1 MNISLADLHKMSLN
15 LEENTERIRHL
26 KSPEEFPTILRLG
39 LATWTQA
46 PIIKHTADTF
56 AKENPDNEN
65 IVRYTNI
72 VHNHLDTHIIDTHH
86 ALQAAYLTLT
96 SDPMSDDAL
105 DPWEE
110 TPT

>member
-1 MNISLADLHKMSLN
+1 MNISLADLHRMSLD
-15 LEENTERIRHL
+15 LEANSKLIDKLNSPTE
-26 KSPEEFPTILRLG
+26 FQTIMKVG
-39 LATWTQA
+39 LASWKLG
-46 PIIKHTADTF
+46 PVIKHTAEAF
-56 AKENPDNEN
+56 AQENPDNEN
-65 IVRYTNI
+65 IVRYAKI
-72 VHNHLDTHIIDTHH
+72 VHNHLDTHIINTHH